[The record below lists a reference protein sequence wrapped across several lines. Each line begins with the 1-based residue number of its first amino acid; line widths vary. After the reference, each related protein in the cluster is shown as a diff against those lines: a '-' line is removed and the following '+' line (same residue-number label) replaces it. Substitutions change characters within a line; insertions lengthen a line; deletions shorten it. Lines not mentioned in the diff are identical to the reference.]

1 MLYYIVIIIQIL
13 MRTIIFI
20 SALITWIFIRNAV
33 ENDFVNYKKMI
44 NGYISNAL
52 LKDPLLDYSSIKAEI
67 ALGYIL
73 FLVPLQFS
81 C

>member
-52 LKDPLLDYSSIKAEI
+52 LKAEI